1 MSQRTFEKTFTDRVV
16 MILRAA
22 FCVMVFAVYS
32 PAFADEHQERHIAG
46 IYSNLHYIEEAGD
59 LVGTELHI
67 LPPKGDD
74 KAGYTVVVQIAEGE
88 APFTATVPLKVSGDR
103 FEFTLPKDSF
113 DPGAHFTGKFDQQGL
128 TLKWSSGTV
137 EHLKRGKSYWQH
149 E

>member
-1 MSQRTFEKTFTDRVV
+1 MISRVV
-16 MILRAA
+16 
-22 FCVMVFAVYS
+22 FCIMVLAMCL
-32 PAFADEHQERHIAG
+32 PASADEHQEKRITG
-46 IYSNLHYIEEAGD
+46 IYSNLTYIEETGD

-137 EHLKRGKSYWQH
+137 EHLKRGKRYWH
-149 E
+149 